1 MIRVPTKN
9 KKAISQE
16 LKKFQIHI
24 QNLVSKGKSATEED
38 ARILINDIISDVL
51 GYDKYNDLKTEFK
64 DKNGRLDY
72 VVKLTEGPNAKK
84 KDKHDFVIEA
94 KSSAVDLKE
103 DHVNQTLSYCLNLS
117 VEYFIL
123 TNAREW
129 KLYKVINTK
138 NKTAA
143 DPIWEVNLLNGTDL
157 DTIAE
162 NMYVFSKYAYIE
174 KTWEQVSDLS
184 KATDT
189 GDIMAIICSDKF
201 VKMLCRQLKEIHD
214 VKVSE
219 GKIQDVLSG
228 EIFKDYSKIN
238 KSLLKKLN
246 ADPKPVEKNTDES
259 KKAIVNESD
268 KLPEMNQEE
277 AQYKDES
284 AA

>member
-1 MIRVPTKN
+1 MIRVPAKN
-9 KKAISQE
+9 KKTISQE

-38 ARILINDIISDVL
+38 ARILINDILSDVL

-84 KDKHDFVIEA
+84 KEKHDFVIEA
-94 KSSAVDLKE
+94 KSTAVDLKE
-103 DHVNQTLSYCLNLS
+103 DHVNQTLSYCLSLS
-117 VEYFIL
+117 IDYFVL
-123 TNAREW
+123 TNVREW

-138 NKTAA
+138 SKTAA
-143 DPIWEVNLLNGTDL
+143 DPIWEVNLLNGTDI

-162 NMYVFSKYAYIE
+162 NMYIFSKYAYIE

-184 KATDT
+184 KATET
-189 GDIMAIICSDKF
+189 GDIMAILYSEKFLKLICK
-201 VKMLCRQLKEIHD
+201 QLKDIHD

-219 GKIQDVLSG
+219 VKIQDVMSG
-228 EIFKDYSKIN
+228 EIFKDFSKLN
-238 KSLLKKLN
+238 KNLLKKLN
-246 ADPKPVEKNTDES
+246 ATPKPAEKTTNEPPRIPTEEVTSINLEGEQAES
-259 KKAIVNESD
+259 KD
-268 KLPEMNQEE
+268 H
-277 AQYKDES
+277 S